1 MVVSPEVVELSRL
14 QFAVTALYH
23 FLFLPLTLGLSW
35 MLVIMEACFVITGK
49 QIYKDMTRFWGKLF
63 GINFAMGVVTGLTL
77 EFQFGQNWAYFSQ
90 YIGNIFGVPLAIEGM
105 VAFMLESTFI
115 GIFFFGWDKVSKVQH
130 LFATFFLAIGSSL
143 SALVILVANGW
154 MQNPVGAT
162 FNYHTLRM
170 DLHSWSQLWLNPDAQ
185 VRFVHT
191 IAAGFGLAATLSVI
205 YLGDAN
211 GVEVAT
217 AQKAKLAAIE
227 AEWTTAPAPAP
238 WALVAWPNQKEQKND
253 FAVKL
258 PWAMGVLITHS
269 FDEKIEGLKP
279 IIAENKGKIKRGMIA
294 YGALQKLRDGD
305 TSPTVLN
312 TFKEYQDDL
321 GYGLLLKR
329 YTSTVTNATEAQI
342 TKAANGSIPNVPILF
357 WSFRIMVASGFMIL
371 WIFILANVFWLRD
384 TAWNKRWFLRLV
396 LYSMP
401 LPWIAAEMGWVVAE
415 VGRQPWV
422 VNGILPTFI
431 SILV

>member
-1 MVVSPEVVELSRL
+1 
-14 QFAVTALYH
+14 
-23 FLFLPLTLGLSW
+23 
-35 MLVIMEACFVITGK
+35 
-49 QIYKDMTRFWGKLF
+49 
-63 GINFAMGVVTGLTL
+63 
-77 EFQFGQNWAYFSQ
+77 
-90 YIGNIFGVPLAIEGM
+90 
-105 VAFMLESTFI
+105 
-115 GIFFFGWDKVSKVQH
+115 
-130 LFATFFLAIGSSL
+130 
-143 SALVILVANGW
+143 